1 MLLEKERKL
10 IRTSFNVPSI
20 SGKRSTT
27 ITSAFCNVGASSS
40 KEVGGGNAENLV
52 EIKTSLNFREISP
65 LFSSP

>member
-1 MLLEKERKL
+1 MLGNKRRKL
-10 IRTSFNVPSI
+10 IRTSFNVPNI
-20 SGKRSTT
+20 SGKRST

-52 EIKTSLNFREISP
+52 EIKTLLNFREISP